1 MKKLFFAL
9 LLSALTLNAPAQYIS
24 PFFTS
29 MPDDIA
35 DYLSASNRQDL
46 INLFKAGKTAKVE
59 NLLKGQTELKELSD
73 DQLTLQMNESSIFQ
87 MKLLPLNDTAKVIAI
102 IQTVC
107 APACDSRVRF
117 FSTDWKSMD
126 VANMLPAITMN
137 DFIIGDKNDVNALKM
152 PDIPLYSYTFTKNN
166 SGLIISL
173 DAKNYLGKTDF
184 KSIESLIKPFVTLM
198 WKNGKFI
205 KE

>member
-35 DYLSASNRQDL
+35 DYLNAANRQDL
-46 INLFKAGKTAKVE
+46 IDLFKAGKTAKVE

-126 VANMLPAITMN
+126 VANMLPAITMD

-184 KSIESLIKPFVTLM
+184 KSIESLIKPSVTLM

>member
-35 DYLSASNRQDL
+35 DYLNAANRQDL
-46 INLFKAGKTAKVE
+46 IDLFKAGKTAKVE
-59 NLLKGQTELKELSD
+59 NQLKGQTELKELSD

-126 VANMLPAITMN
+126 VANMLPAITMD

-152 PDIPLYSYTFTKNN
+152 PDIPLYRYTFAKNN